1 MSVVGALNS
10 EIIFCTQSFFS
21 LPERATAYVF
31 CMCSSSYHLAPLGHY
46 RAVVKDEI
54 AGPDGAADVR
64 GNNQVAFTDVHVA
77 SSCLQKA
84 LRRGEGDVAFAAG
97 CYLLRYDEARL
108 WRRLVV
114 CVFEDFGLCDLSVT
128 AKVVAVVGSRSLRL
142 VLGQE
147 RVLAWLIAKLCAL
160 PKDRRLDDLYAL
172 GTGLQA
178 RRAGDVYSFGRSGL
192 GGGVPDDVPGGINGG
207 LIRRTARLIAHC
219 ERPVPRRSFR
229 SLSVE
234 ACELAL
240 TQMAQEEL
248 CDRGLF
254 ELCLAGARLSRCL
267 LPVLVPL
274 AIDAT
279 DLSGGLGDAAAQ
291 ALPAAP
297 LLRGVPAYAFD
308 GFTRVGRA
316 ILADLAKREALLQ
329 PVLAGLAAFARIDV
343 LHHLLFFAEGARC
356 VCLRS
361 DRLSQGLHTDA
372 VALGVRL
379 PQPDADEAVGLMQSL
394 LPRIH
399 ALRGASP
406 LSQHQ
411 QEDLS

>member
-1 MSVVGALNS
+1 
-10 EIIFCTQSFFS
+10 
-21 LPERATAYVF
+21 
-31 CMCSSSYHLAPLGHY
+31 MCSSFYHLAPLGYY
-46 RAVVKDEI
+46 RAIVKEEI
-54 AGPDGAADVR
+54 AGANSDTAFRCNGAAQF
-64 GNNQVAFTDVHVA
+64 GDVHIA
-77 SSCLQKA
+77 SGCLQKA

-97 CYLLRYDEARL
+97 CYLLRHDEARL

-128 AKVVAVVGSRSLRL
+128 ARVVAVAGSRSLRL

-147 RVLAWLIAKLCAL
+147 RVLGWLIAKLCAL

-172 GTGLQA
+172 GAGLYA
-178 RRAGDVYSFGRSGL
+178 RRAADVNNIGPG
-192 GGGVPDDVPGGINGG
+192 GIAGGVTGGVTDGVPGGITGG
-207 LIRRTARLIAHC
+207 LIQRTARLIAHC
-219 ERPVPRRSFR
+219 ERPVPRRAFR

-234 ACELAL
+234 ACERAL

-248 CDRGLF
+248 CDSGLF

-267 LPVLVPL
+267 LPVLLSL
-274 AIDAT
+274 AIEAT
-279 DLSGGLGDAAAQ
+279 EENSGLGDAVAQ
-291 ALPAAP
+291 VLPAAP

-329 PVLAGLAAFARIDV
+329 PVLSGLAASARIDV

-356 VCLRS
+356 NVLRS
-361 DRLSQGLHTDA
+361 DTLSQALHIDA
-372 VALGVRL
+372 VALGARL
-379 PQPDADEAVGLMQSL
+379 PQPDADAAVCLMQSL